1 MDKTQLGAFIAEKRK
16 ALGLT
21 QKDLA
26 ARLHVTDKAVSK
38 WERGLSYPDV
48 TLLELLADTLG
59 LNLTELVSCTPH
71 AETGEETRKEQA
83 MKDVLQLSADSVAAT
98 RKRGRRWIAVL
109 AAVCLILAAALILLT
124 RPIPL
129 SEALSLKWGTRM
141 ESVSVIRAGTA
152 ESGPPTT
159 TNLDDDQILR
169 LESCLRDGF
178 AYWHGFTKKSLVWN
192 TGTLY
197 TLSINYNNGQSSSCR
212 ILNGMLYTDS
222 YAYRL
227 DPETAAI
234 LNHTL
239 ESFTTPS
246 GWVLEDGYS
255 WEKNAILYWREG
267 QYDIAGPI
275 YTAGEDT
282 DVLRRMVTSRAFIRD
297 EDFAMGVVYSSDW
310 FAGGAGKFILDGME
324 YTYFADTGALYCNST
339 MQLAAEPLTADELA
353 FLRGLHSKD

>member
-1 MDKTQLGAFIAEKRK
+1 MDKTQLGAFIAENRK
-16 ALGLT
+16 TLGLT
-21 QKDLA
+21 QKELA

-48 TLLELLADTLG
+48 TLLEPLASVFG
-59 LNLTELVSCTPH
+59 LTVTELVNCTSH
-71 AETGEETRKEQA
+71 TEEAGATREDQT
-83 MKDVLQLSADSVAAT
+83 MKNVLQLSTDSVVAT

-109 AAVCLILAAALILLT
+109 GAACLLLAATLFLLS
-124 RPIPL
+124 RRFPL
-129 SEALSLKWGTRM
+129 SEALSLKWGTRI

-152 ESGPPTT
+152 NDGAPTT
-159 TNLDDDQILR
+159 TQLDDDQILR

-197 TLSINYNNGQSSSCR
+197 TLSINYNNGQSSTCR

-255 WEKNAILYWREG
+255 WERNAILYWREG

-282 DVLRRMVTSRAFIRD
+282 DALRRMVTNRTFIRD

-324 YTYFADTGALYCNST
+324 YTYFADTGTLYCNST
-339 MQLAAEPLTADELA
+339 MRLAGEPLTEEELDA
-353 FLRGLHSKD
+353 ILVMHGDD

>member
-48 TLLELLADTLG
+48 TLLEPLASVFG
-59 LNLTELVSCTPH
+59 LTVTELVSCTPH
-71 AETGEETRKEQA
+71 TEATGETQKEQA
-83 MKDVLQLSADSVAAT
+83 MKDVLQLSADSVATT

-109 AAVCLILAAALILLT
+109 AAVCLLLAAMLILLSKQF
-124 RPIPL
+124 PL
-129 SEALSLKWGTRM
+129 SRVLSLKGGTRI
-141 ESVSVIRAGTA
+141 ESAAVITA
-152 ESGPPTT
+152 ETANGVLPATIQ
-159 TNLDDDQILR
+159 LDDDQILL
-169 LESCLRDGF
+169 LEACLRDGT
-178 AYWHGFTKKSLVWN
+178 ACWRGFSKASLIWN
-192 TGTLY
+192 TGVLY
-197 TLSINYNNGQSSSCR
+197 TLHLHYNNGQTAECR
-212 ILNGMLYTDS
+212 ILNGALYTDS

-227 DPETAAI
+227 DAETWTM

-239 ESFTTPS
+239 RRFVIPS
-246 GWVLEDGYS
+246 RWELDEGYT
-255 WEKNAILYWREG
+255 WEENSLLFWREG
-267 QYDIAGPI
+267 QYDVAGPI
-275 YTAGEDT
+275 YTTGEDT
-282 DVLRRMVTSRAFIRD
+282 DTLRRMVDGRTYFTDGA
-297 EDFAMGVVYSSDW
+297 FAMNVMLSSDW